1 MTGVEALPQ
10 DIHSMMPP
18 TINTIQD
25 SSSNGGGD
33 YIDFDI
39 NFDTISED
47 FQGSTLLELLT
58 GANLLEISRDIKKG
72 WSEVKEHVS
81 C

>member
-1 MTGVEALPQ
+1 
-10 DIHSMMPP
+10 MPP
-18 TINTIQD
+18 IINTIQG
-25 SSSNGGGD
+25 SSSSSSSSGGGD

-81 C
+81 R